1 MRKTPLLAIGML
13 ALLPC
18 RPAHAQDTLEYAVK
32 FVCGRSSGGP
42 GSPVAPGTYFTSI
55 NIHNPN
61 RDSLVFQFK
70 IAAPPFQ
77 FFPLVLRSDQALSVT
92 CSRIQKILGGAPFA
106 EGFAV
111 FHSRL
116 SLDVVAV
123 YTAMGAG
130 GLVSTEEVVR
140 TPARTIATTPACTTT
155 TAKPWIPDTFPPV
168 LARHGVW
175 GANTSDI
182 FSVGLGGTILHFNG
196 ALWSLQASGVAG
208 GIILTDV

>member
-1 MRKTPLLAIGML
+1 MPSCFMRQTPLLAIGML

-42 GSPVAPGTYFTSI
+42 GAPVAPGTYFTSI

-111 FHSRL
+111 FI
-116 SLDVVAV
+116 
-123 YTAMGAG
+123 AG
-130 GLVSTEEVVR
+130 CRSMSSPC
-140 TPARTIATTPACTTT
+140 TP
-155 TAKPWIPDTFPPV
+155 
-168 LARHGVW
+168 GW
-175 GANTSDI
+175 GR
-182 FSVGLGGTILHFNG
+182 
-196 ALWSLQASGVAG
+196 AG
-208 GIILTDV
+208 S